1 MAKGGARCGAGRP
14 GYRAKAEQLVRVD
27 IRVWHRR
34 GLLWVGGTNWFPF
47 YRGNQHT
54 TTVRFTVSADSIRLA
69 YSLDNNEYS
78 QTISTTTTPCAL
90 GGTRPWFE
98 CPRCFGRC
106 GLLYMRY
113 GRFACRSCQ
122 QVSYTSQ
129 SGSESDRVHAR
140 YHRLHALVEAGKP
153 KWQRWATFN
162 SVEEQ
167 FQRAD
172 RQANHH
178 LLQVIQRLRPGASP
192 FD

>member
-1 MAKGGARCGAGRP
+1 MAKGGYRSGAGRH

-34 GLLWVGGTNWFPF
+34 GLLWVGGSNAYPF
-47 YRGNQHT
+47 HRGNQHI
-54 TTVRFTVSADSIRLA
+54 TTVVFTVSAESIRLA
-69 YSLDNNEYS
+69 YSLDNNDYA

-90 GGTRPWFE
+90 GGSRPWFE
-98 CPRCFGRC
+98 CPRCRGRC
-106 GLLYMRY
+106 ALLYLRC

-140 YHRLHALVEAGKP
+140 YHRLEALIDNGKP

-162 SVEEQ
+162 RLEDK
-167 FQRAD
+167 FTKAD

-192 FD
+192 FG